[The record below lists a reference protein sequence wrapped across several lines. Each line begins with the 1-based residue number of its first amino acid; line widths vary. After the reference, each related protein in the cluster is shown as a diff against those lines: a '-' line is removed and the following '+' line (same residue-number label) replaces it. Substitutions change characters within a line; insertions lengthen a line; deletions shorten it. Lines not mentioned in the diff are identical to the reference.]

1 MLRLAFYVTTLNS
14 WILSGSQAFYL
25 PTVVPQSFEEG
36 DVVELKINKMTS
48 AQTLMPVD
56 YYRFPFCQPVG
67 GPKLD
72 NENLGELLAGDAI
85 ESSPYRLRMMEE
97 MYCQQVCFSNLGL
110 AETTNV
116 RANKVA
122 KAIHLDYHNNWIVD
136 NLPAASKAEDDAT
149 VTTRY
154 WQGFPVGFIAE
165 DDHKAYVNNHV
176 NLEIMYHPAEGQEKK
191 YRIVRFT
198 VQPFSIKYDFVPVDN
213 GTTDEDWAVIKN
225 PISSCNRAIPIS
237 ERRHTSYDM
246 VASLGQS
253 PQPASGK
260 VLFTYDVLWIRN
272 DDVQWASRWDIYL
285 SMDGAVPQ
293 QVHWLFIAYGAV
305 FVCALSA
312 VVITI
317 MIRNLRQDL
326 ARYNQLPTN
335 EDKADELEEKGW
347 KLLHADVFRPP
358 CFSPLL
364 LSVCC
369 GTGAQL
375 LCVSFWIIVLSALGI
390 VSEAKR
396 GSLRMA
402 GLILYALMGAVS
414 GYVTARLYKTFNGME
429 WEKATI
435 CTAAGFPGL
444 FSTLFVVID
453 MLAWSSGSTYAV
465 SVEIILVL
473 LALWLG
479 ILLPFVFLGAH
490 FGYKQEALEFPVQT
504 SSTPR
509 QIPNQSWFMTP
520 LTLLFAGILPF
531 GACYME
537 LYFILASVW
546 VDYYYN
552 VFGFLLLVF
561 IILIVTSAE
570 ITVLINYYQLCNEDY
585 HWWWRS
591 FTTAGSTSIYIFVY
605 SFEFFREMEAHSFGT
620 CVLYFGYMGLA
631 CLGLFLMIGFVGV
644 MANLWFNMK
653 IFGSLKVT

>member
-1 MLRLAFYVTTLNS
+1 
-14 WILSGSQAFYL
+14 
-25 PTVVPQSFEEG
+25 
-36 DVVELKINKMTS
+36 
-48 AQTLMPVD
+48 
-56 YYRFPFCQPVG
+56 
-67 GPKLD
+67 
-72 NENLGELLAGDAI
+72 
-85 ESSPYRLRMMEE
+85 
-97 MYCQQVCFSNLGL
+97 
-110 AETTNV
+110 
-116 RANKVA
+116 
-122 KAIHLDYHNNWIVD
+122 
-136 NLPAASKAEDDAT
+136 
-149 VTTRY
+149 
-154 WQGFPVGFIAE
+154 
-165 DDHKAYVNNHV
+165 
-176 NLEIMYHPAEGQEKK
+176 
-191 YRIVRFT
+191 
-198 VQPFSIKYDFVPVDN
+198 
-213 GTTDEDWAVIKN
+213 
-225 PISSCNRAIPIS
+225 
-237 ERRHTSYDM
+237 
-246 VASLGQS
+246 
-253 PQPASGK
+253 
-260 VLFTYDVLWIRN
+260 
-272 DDVQWASRWDIYL
+272 
-285 SMDGAVPQ
+285 
-293 QVHWLFIAYGAV
+293 
-305 FVCALSA
+305 
-312 VVITI
+312 
-317 MIRNLRQDL
+317 
-326 ARYNQLPTN
+326 
-335 EDKADELEEKGW
+335 
-347 KLLHADVFRPP
+347 
-358 CFSPLL
+358 
-364 LSVCC
+364 
-369 GTGAQL
+369 
-375 LCVSFWIIVLSALGI
+375 
-390 VSEAKR
+390 
-396 GSLRMA
+396 MA